1 MTRISHHL
9 NCKFCSNDCTQA
21 ILPGYPRYKYHSFIA
36 GAVGGY
42 FVWGKEYS
50 SVHYQILLYLASR
63 VLVGCIKVALGQQNH
78 NDAMQ
83 VRSNNSIYKEAPNN
97 DNHSNDRVVSSESN
111 SSTTCYYLK
120 KFVEEKG
127 YSLSSTIVWALVM
140 SLFENYPNSLHPS
153 LRSSME
159 EIYHSS
165 PASLL
170 SNFCRLFY

>member
-1 MTRISHHL
+1 MRRISHHL
-9 NCKFCSNDCTQA
+9 NSKLCGNNCTLA
-21 ILPGYPRYKYHSFIA
+21 TLPGYPECKYHSFIA

-42 FVWGKEYS
+42 YVWGKEYS

-63 VLVGCIKVALGQQNH
+63 VLVGCIKVALGQQNQ

-83 VRSNNSIYKEAPNN
+83 LRSNNSIYEEAPN
-97 DNHSNDRVVSSESN
+97 DSNHSNDRVVSSGSN
-111 SSTTCYYLK
+111 SLTTFYYLK
-120 KFVEEKG
+120 KFVEEKS

-140 SLFENYPNSLHPS
+140 SLFENSPNSLHPS

-170 SNFCRLFY
+170 SNFYRIFY